1 MTRRRARHG
10 SVPSCY
16 PSSDGMASATYG
28 RWVEG
33 RPPTSTLRRPSPGS
47 TLLLVVGV
55 LGTSTA
61 APLIKAAAAPSLAIA
76 FWRMAMASG
85 VVVPFAVGR
94 AGPRAELRMGPR
106 PARLS
111 VLAGVLLA
119 GHFACF
125 IPAVSLTT
133 VASAVALV
141 AMQPA
146 WAALILRARGERM
159 AGQAWLGVGLAIFG
173 AFLLSGVDVT
183 VSGRALLGDVLALVG
198 GALAASYRVVGAEV
212 RRTVSTT
219 AYTAVCYP
227 ISAVV
232 LLAVCVASGSALGG
246 YPGSTWLRLAALALL
261 AQLLGHSVFN
271 LVLKTVSPTIVS
283 VALLFEIVGAAVLA
297 AIFLGQS
304 PPAAAI
310 PAAAVIALG
319 TFLVIRSSEK
329 EPAVSGAPPMD

>member
-1 MTRRRARHG
+1 M
-10 SVPSCY
+10 
-16 PSSDGMASATYG
+16 
-28 RWVEG
+28 
-33 RPPTSTLRRPSPGS
+33 
-47 TLLLVVGV
+47 GV

-94 AGPRAELRMGPR
+94 PGRAELRMGR
-106 PARLS
+106 RRGRLS
-111 VLAGVLLA
+111 VGAGVLLA

-146 WAALILRARGERM
+146 WAALILRVRGERM

-173 AFLLSGVDVT
+173 ALLLSGVDVT
-183 VSGRALLGDVLALVG
+183 VSGRALVGDVLALVG
-198 GALAASYRVVGAEV
+198 GALAASYRVVGADV

-227 ISAVV
+227 VAAALLLVV
-232 LLAVCVASGSALGG
+232 CLASGQALGG
-246 YPGSTWLRLAALALL
+246 YSGATWMRLAALALL

-297 AIFLGQS
+297 AIFLGQEPRRPRSRPPPSS
-304 PPAAAI
+304 PSA
-310 PAAAVIALG
+310 
-319 TFLVIRSSEK
+319 RSSSSARARSPRRERR
-329 EPAVSGAPPMD
+329 PPVD

>member
-1 MTRRRARHG
+1 M
-10 SVPSCY
+10 
-16 PSSDGMASATYG
+16 
-28 RWVEG
+28 
-33 RPPTSTLRRPSPGS
+33 
-47 TLLLVVGV
+47 VGV

-85 VVVPFAVGR
+85 VVVPFAFGR
-94 AGPRAELRMGPR
+94 PETRADLRMGR
-106 PARLS
+106 RSWWLS
-111 VLAGVLLA
+111 VGAGVLLA

-146 WAALILRARGERM
+146 WAALILRVRGERM
-159 AGQAWLGVGLAIFG
+159 AGQAWLGVGLAISG

-183 VSGRALLGDVLALVG
+183 VSGRALVGDVLALVG
-198 GALAASYRVVGAEV
+198 GAAGRRLPGGGGGGAADGVDHRLHRRLLPGGGRGAAGRVPGVG
-212 RRTVSTT
+212 RRT
-219 AYTAVCYP
+219 
-227 ISAVV
+227 
-232 LLAVCVASGSALGG
+232 LGG
-246 YPGSTWLRLAALALL
+246 YPGSTWWRLAALALL

-283 VALLFEIVGAAVLA
+283 VALLFEIVGAALLA
-297 AIFLGQS
+297 AVFLGQN

-319 TFLVIRSSEK
+319 TFLVIRSSESS
-329 EPAVSGAPPMD
+329 PAVSGAPPVD

>member
-1 MTRRRARHG
+1 MLPPVRREGFGDLRSGGMETTRPTALQ
-10 SVPSCY
+10 
-16 PSSDGMASATYG
+16 
-28 RWVEG
+28 
-33 RPPTSTLRRPSPGS
+33 RPPAGS
-47 TLLLVVGV
+47 ALLLVVGV

-85 VVVPFAVGR
+85 VVVPFAFGR
-94 AGPRAELRMGPR
+94 SGGRAELRMGR
-106 PARLS
+106 RSRWLS
-111 VLAGVLLA
+111 VGAGVLLA

-146 WAALILRARGERM
+146 WAALILRVRGERM
-159 AGQAWLGVGLAIFG
+159 AGQAWLGVGLAIAG

-198 GALAASYRVVGAEV
+198 GALAAAYRVVGAEV

-227 ISAVV
+227 VAAGV
-232 LLAVCVASGSALGG
+232 LLAVCLVSGSALGG
-246 YPGSTWLRLAALALL
+246 YSGSTWLRLAALALL

-283 VALLFEIVGAAVLA
+283 VALLFEIVGAALLA
-297 AIFLGQS
+297 AVFLGQN

-329 EPAVSGAPPMD
+329 SPAVSGAPPVD

>member
-1 MTRRRARHG
+1 ML
-10 SVPSCY
+10 
-16 PSSDGMASATYG
+16 
-28 RWVEG
+28 
-33 RPPTSTLRRPSPGS
+33 RPTAGNS
-47 TLLLVVGV
+47 LLLVIGV

-85 VVVPFAVGR
+85 VVVPYALGR
-94 AGPRAELRMGPR
+94 PGGSAELRMGR
-106 PARLS
+106 VQVRRS
-111 VLAGVLLA
+111 VVAGLLLA
-119 GHFACF
+119 GHFGCF

-146 WAALILRARGERM
+146 WAAVILRVRGERM
-159 AGQAWLGVGLAIFG
+159 AGQAWLGVWLAIGG
-173 AFLLSGVDVT
+173 ALMLSGVDVT
-183 VSGRALLGDVLALVG
+183 VSGRALAGDGLALVG

-227 ISAVV
+227 VAAVA
-232 LLAVCVASGSALGG
+232 LLVVCLVSGQSLGG
-246 YPGSTWLRLAALALL
+246 YSGSTWLRLAALALL

-283 VALLFEIVGAAVLA
+283 VALLFEIVGAALLA
-297 AIFLGQS
+297 AIFLSQR
-304 PPAAAI
+304 PLAAAV

-329 EPAVSGAPPMD
+329 SPAVSGSPPAD

>member
-1 MTRRRARHG
+1 M
-10 SVPSCY
+10 VPL
-16 PSSDGMASATYG
+16 GVG
-28 RWVEG
+28 KGVG
-33 RPPTSTLRRPSPGS
+33 RPTFLVVDGAPSTSLRRPAAGS
-47 TLLLVVGV
+47 TLLMVVGV

-61 APLIKAAAAPSLAIA
+61 APLIKAAVAPSLAIA

-85 VVVPFAVGR
+85 VVVPVAVGLSGTR
-94 AGPRAELRMGPR
+94 RELRMGR
-106 PARLS
+106 RSGRLS

-146 WAALILRARGERM
+146 WAALILRVRGERM
-159 AGQAWLGVGLAIFG
+159 AGQAWLGVGLAICG
-173 AFLLSGVDVT
+173 ALLLSGVDVT
-183 VSGRALLGDVLALVG
+183 VSGRALFGDVLALVG

-227 ISAVV
+227 VAALA
-232 LLAVCVASGSALGG
+232 LLAVCLVSGQALGG
-246 YPGSTWLRLAALALL
+246 YAGSTWLRLAALAVL

-283 VALLFEIVGAAVLA
+283 VALLFEIVGAALLA
-297 AIFLGQS
+297 AVFLGQR
-304 PPAAAI
+304 PPAAAV

-319 TFLVIRSSEK
+319 TFLVIRSSDK
-329 EPAVSGAPPMD
+329 APAVSGAPPVD

>member
-1 MTRRRARHG
+1 M
-10 SVPSCY
+10 
-16 PSSDGMASATYG
+16 
-28 RWVEG
+28 
-33 RPPTSTLRRPSPGS
+33 
-47 TLLLVVGV
+47 LLVIGV

-61 APLIKAAAAPSLAIA
+61 APLIKATVAPSLAIA
-76 FWRMAMASG
+76 FWRMGMASA
-85 VVVPFAVGR
+85 VVVPYAAARSAGSPMGR
-94 AGPRAELRMGPR
+94 RAR
-106 PARLS
+106 RLS
-111 VLAGVLLA
+111 AAAGVLLA

-159 AGQAWLGVGLAIFG
+159 AGMAWLGVGLAIFG
-173 AFLLSGVDVT
+173 ALLLSGVDVT
-183 VSGRALLGDVLALVG
+183 VSGRALLGDGLALVG

-227 ISAVV
+227 VAAAV
-232 LLAVCVASGSALGG
+232 LLGVCVASGQALGG
-246 YPGSTWLRLAALALL
+246 YSGGAWARLAALALL

-297 AIFLGQS
+297 ALFLGQR
-304 PPAAAI
+304 PPAAAV
-310 PAAAVIALG
+310 PAALVIAFG
-319 TFLVIRSSEK
+319 TFLVIRSADTS
-329 EPAVSGAPPMD
+329 PAVAGAPPVD

>member
-1 MTRRRARHG
+1 MFLPMDRPA
-10 SVPSCY
+10 
-16 PSSDGMASATYG
+16 ATPL
-28 RWVEG
+28 R
-33 RPPTSTLRRPSPGS
+33 RPPTGS
-47 TLLLVVGV
+47 ALLLVVGV

-85 VVVPFAVGR
+85 VVVPFATARSGR
-94 AGPRAELRMGPR
+94 RSELRMGR
-106 PARLS
+106 GSVRLS

-119 GHFACF
+119 GHFGCF

-146 WAALILRARGERM
+146 WAALILRMRGERM
-159 AGQAWLGVGLAIFG
+159 VGQAWLGVALAIAG
-173 AFLLSGVDVT
+173 ALLLSGVDVT
-183 VSGRALLGDVLALVG
+183 VSGRALVGDALALVG

-227 ISAVV
+227 VAAVV
-232 LLAVCVASGSALGG
+232 LLVVCLVSGQRLGG
-246 YPGSTWLRLAALALL
+246 YAGSTWLRLAALALL
-261 AQLLGHSVFN
+261 AQILGHSVFN
-271 LVLKTVSPTIVS
+271 LVLRTVSPTIVS

-297 AIFLGQS
+297 AIFLGQR
-304 PPAAAI
+304 PPAAAL

-319 TFLVIRSSEK
+319 TYLVIRSSES
-329 EPAVSGAPPMD
+329 EPAVSGAPPVD

>member
-1 MTRRRARHG
+1 MEAA
-10 SVPSCY
+10 PS
-16 PSSDGMASATYG
+16 PAT
-28 RWVEG
+28 
-33 RPPTSTLRRPSPGS
+33 SLRRPPAGS
-47 TLLLVVGV
+47 ALLLVVGV

-85 VVVPFAVGR
+85 VVVPFAAFR
-94 AGPRAELRMGPR
+94 PADLRMGR
-106 PARLS
+106 RDLWLS

-119 GHFACF
+119 GHFGCF

-146 WAALILRARGERM
+146 WAALILRVRGERM
-159 AGQAWLGVGLAIFG
+159 SGQAWLGVGLAIAG
-173 AFLLSGVDVT
+173 ALLLSGVDVT
-183 VSGRALLGDVLALVG
+183 VSGRALVGDALALVG

-212 RRTVSTT
+212 RRSVSTT

-227 ISAVV
+227 VAAAL
-232 LLAVCVASGSALGG
+232 LLAVCLVSGQRLGG
-246 YPGSTWLRLAALALL
+246 YSGSTWLRLAALALL
-261 AQLLGHSVFN
+261 AQILGHSVFN

-297 AIFLGQS
+297 AVFLGQD

-319 TFLVIRSSEK
+319 TFLVIQSSESA
-329 EPAVSGAPPMD
+329 PAVSGAPPMD

>member
-1 MTRRRARHG
+1 MERAP
-10 SVPSCY
+10 VIP
-16 PSSDGMASATYG
+16 
-28 RWVEG
+28 
-33 RPPTSTLRRPSPGS
+33 LRRPPAGS
-47 TLLLVVGV
+47 ALLLVVGV

-85 VVVPFAVGR
+85 VVVPFAAAR
-94 AGPRAELRMGPR
+94 PADLRMGR
-106 PARLS
+106 RHLWLS

-146 WAALILRARGERM
+146 WAALILHVRGERM
-159 AGQAWLGVGLAIFG
+159 AGPAWLGVGLAIAG
-173 AFLLSGVDVT
+173 ALLLSGVDVT
-183 VSGRALLGDVLALVG
+183 VSGKALVGDALALVG
-198 GALAASYRVVGAEV
+198 GALAASYRVVGADV
-212 RRTVSTT
+212 RRSVSTT

-227 ISAVV
+227 VAGAV
-232 LLAVCVASGSALGG
+232 LLAVCLVSGQRLGG
-246 YPGSTWLRLAALALL
+246 YSGTTWLQLAALALL
-261 AQLLGHSVFN
+261 AQILGHSVFN
-271 LVLKTVSPTIVS
+271 LVLRTVSPTIVS
-283 VALLFEIVGAAVLA
+283 VALLFEIVGAAVLTA
-297 AIFLGQS
+297 VFLGQD

-319 TFLVIRSSEK
+319 TFLVIRASEK
-329 EPAVSGAPPMD
+329 DPSVSGAPPFD

>member
-1 MTRRRARHG
+1 MEGA
-10 SVPSCY
+10 P
-16 PSSDGMASATYG
+16 AT
-28 RWVEG
+28 
-33 RPPTSTLRRPSPGS
+33 SLRRPPAGS
-47 TLLLVVGV
+47 ALLLVVGV

-61 APLIKAAAAPSLAIA
+61 APLIKATVAPSLAIA

-85 VVVPFAVGR
+85 AVVPFA
-94 AGPRAELRMGPR
+94 ALRRSEPPMSR
-106 PARLS
+106 QNRWLS
-111 VLAGVLLA
+111 VAAGVLLA
-119 GHFACF
+119 GHFGCF

-146 WAALILRARGERM
+146 WAALILHVRGERM
-159 AGQAWLGVGLAIFG
+159 AGQAWLGVGLAIGG
-173 AFLLSGVDVT
+173 ALLLSGVDVT
-183 VSGRALLGDVLALVG
+183 VSGRALAGDVLALVG
-198 GALAASYRVVGAEV
+198 GALAASYRVVGADV

-227 ISAVV
+227 VAAVV
-232 LLAVCVASGSALGG
+232 LLVVCVASGQRLGG
-246 YPGSTWLRLAALALL
+246 YAGSTWWRLVALALL
-261 AQLLGHSVFN
+261 AQILGHSVFN

-297 AIFLGQS
+297 AIFLGQD

-319 TFLVIRSSEK
+319 TFLVIRASETA
-329 EPAVSGAPPMD
+329 PAVSGAPPGD

>member
-1 MTRRRARHG
+1 MH
-10 SVPSCY
+10 
-16 PSSDGMASATYG
+16 
-28 RWVEG
+28 
-33 RPPTSTLRRPSPGS
+33 RPPAGS
-47 TLLLVVGV
+47 ALLLVVGV

-61 APLIKAAAAPSLAIA
+61 APLIKATVAPSLAIA

-85 VVVPFAVGR
+85 VVVPFGMVR
-94 AGPRAELRMGPR
+94 RAEAPMDRR
-106 PARLS
+106 DRRLS
-111 VLAGVLLA
+111 VLSGALLA

-146 WAALILRARGERM
+146 WAALILHIRGERM
-159 AGQAWLGVGLAIFG
+159 ARQAWLGVGLAIGG
-173 AFLLSGVDVT
+173 ALMLSGVDVA
-183 VSGRALLGDVLALVG
+183 VSGRALAGDVLALVG
-198 GALAASYRVVGAEV
+198 GALAAAYRVVGAEV
-212 RRTVSTT
+212 RRKVSTT
-219 AYTAVCYP
+219 RYTAVCYP
-227 ISAVV
+227 VAAVA
-232 LLAVCVASGSALGG
+232 LLVVCLVSGQRLGG
-246 YPGSTWLRLAALALL
+246 YAGSTWLRLAALALL
-261 AQLLGHSVFN
+261 AQILGHSVFN

-297 AIFLGQS
+297 AIFLGQE

-329 EPAVSGAPPMD
+329 APAVSGSPPVD

>member
-1 MTRRRARHG
+1 ME
-10 SVPSCY
+10 P
-16 PSSDGMASATYG
+16 
-28 RWVEG
+28 
-33 RPPTSTLRRPSPGS
+33 RPVTTLRRPSAGNA
-47 TLLLVVGV
+47 LLLAVGV

-61 APLIKAAAAPSLAIA
+61 APLIKAAVAPSLAIA

-85 VVVPFAVGR
+85 VVVSFAVGR
-94 AGPRAELRMGPR
+94 AGGRAELRMDRRSG
-106 PARLS
+106 RLS

-146 WAALILRARGERM
+146 WAALILRVRGDRM
-159 AGQAWLGVGLAIFG
+159 AGQAWLGVGLAISG
-173 AFLLSGVDVT
+173 ALLLSGVDVT
-183 VSGRALLGDVLALVG
+183 VSGRALFGDVLALVG

-227 ISAVV
+227 VAAVL
-232 LLAVCVASGSALGG
+232 LLAVCLVSGQRMGG
-246 YPGSTWLRLAALALL
+246 YAGSTWLRLAALALL

-297 AIFLGQS
+297 AVFLGQN

-319 TFLVIRSSEK
+319 TFLVIRASEHD
-329 EPAVSGAPPMD
+329 PAVSGAPPVD